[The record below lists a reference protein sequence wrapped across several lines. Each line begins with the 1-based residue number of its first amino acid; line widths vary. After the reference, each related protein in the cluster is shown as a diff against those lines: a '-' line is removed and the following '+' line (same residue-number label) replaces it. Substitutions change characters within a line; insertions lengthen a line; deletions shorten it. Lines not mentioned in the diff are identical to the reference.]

1 MLRLTWRSSALPPRV
16 LPQDE
21 FINELE
27 EMAARGFSGAPP
39 GPVSV
44 EALDERSRVA
54 WSAYYKSAAELSSLL
69 RQLHAERVIAARGA
83 R

>member
-1 MLRLTWRSSALPPRV
+1 MLRLTWRSSALPPTV

-27 EMAARGFSGAPP
+27 QMAAQGFAGAPP
-39 GPVSV
+39 GPVCV
-44 EALDERSRVA
+44 EALDERSRIT
-54 WSAYYKSAAELSSLL
+54 WSAYCKSAAELSSLL
-69 RQLHAERVIAARGA
+69 RQLLCERVIASRGA